1 MDLILLVQKANE
13 NDDIIADIT
22 VGLAVVVHVYDC
34 RTIGKRTY
42 QDSISLYYTTENH
55 QVHKVER
62 HPDDSNI
69 ITIKDPD
76 LKRAEHYLKA
86 IIAWMERGTE

>member
-1 MDLILLVQKANE
+1 MGLILLVKEANACK
-13 NDDIIADIT
+13 DIISSFT
-22 VGLAVVVHVYDC
+22 VEDHFEIHVYDN
-34 RTIGKRTY
+34 RKIGKHTH
-42 QDSISLYYTTENH
+42 STSFYYTTENNV
-55 QVHKVER
+55 QDVER
-62 HPDDSNI
+62 RPDNRNI

>member
-1 MDLILLVQKANE
+1 MDLIALVQRAGVCE
-13 NDDIIADIT
+13 DIVSSFT
-22 VGLAVVVHVYDC
+22 VGDYFEIHVYDN
-34 RTIGKRTY
+34 RKIRKHTHST
-42 QDSISLYYTTENH
+42 SFYYTTENNV
-55 QVHKVER
+55 QDVEI
-62 HPDDSNI
+62 HPHNRNI